1 MTEEQE
7 DQTYLKRALALAKR
21 GEGKTSPN
29 PMVGSVIIRPLK
41 PREQMRSGHRAEI
54 VGEGYHHGPGQP
66 HAEIV
71 ALAKAGRL
79 ARGGTL
85 YTNLE
90 PCCHTDKRTPPCVDA
105 LIASGI
111 TRVVIAM
118 KDPNPKVNGRGI
130 ARLEEAGIAV
140 TTGIMEA
147 EARQFNERFVKY
159 MITKRPFVIL
169 KAAMTLDGKIATR
182 QGESRWISGPEARTE
197 VHQLRSRVDAVLV
210 GIGTVLAD
218 NPLLTARNEGGG
230 KNPLR
235 VVIDPGLKI
244 PLTARL
250 VRSIQ
255 EAPTLILTQPRKT
268 GKKIEQLQQGGVW
281 VERLRAKKGHFD
293 WKEILQMLGRMG
305 VTSLLIEG
313 GAEVNGQVLREGVV
327 DKVLFYIAPR
337 LLCGNDAKAV
347 AAGRAMASLADAVRL
362 YDLQVA
368 HVGDDLRIE
377 GYLKRPVVPR
387 QND

>member
-7 DQTYLKRALALAKR
+7 DQYYLRRTLLLAKKA
-21 GEGKTSPN
+21 EGKTSPN
-29 PMVGSVIIRPLK
+29 PMVGSVITRPLK
-41 PREQMRSGHRAEI
+41 LKEQKRGHRAEI
-54 VGEGYHHGPGQP
+54 VGEGYHHGPGHP

-71 ALAKAGRL
+71 ALAKAGRS

-90 PCCHTDKRTPPCVDA
+90 PCCHTDKRTPPCVDT
-105 LIASGI
+105 LIESGVA
-111 TRVVIAM
+111 RVVIAM

-130 ARLEEAGIAV
+130 AKLKEAGIAV
-140 TTGIMEA
+140 TTGLLEA
-147 EARQFNERFVKY
+147 EARSLNELFVKY
-159 MITKRPFVIL
+159 MTTKKPFVIL

-182 QGESRWISGPEARTE
+182 QGASRWISGPEARTE

-218 NPLLTARNEGGG
+218 NPLLTARDSGGG

-235 VVIDPGLKI
+235 VVIDPHLKI

-255 EAPTLILTQPRKT
+255 EAPTLVLTQPRKT
-268 GKKIEQLQQGGVW
+268 EKKIEQLQQSGVW

-313 GAEVNGQVLREGVV
+313 GGQVNGQVLREGVV

-337 LLCGNDAKAV
+337 LLCGNDAKTV
-347 AAGRAMASLADAVRL
+347 AAGRAVASLADAVRL

-368 HVGDDLRIE
+368 HVGDDLRVE
-377 GYLKRPVVPR
+377 GYLKRR
-387 QND
+387 GATT